1 MPRFSV
7 NCHFSGSKK
16 SPLFTFIFKVM
27 KLWQNYHVN
36 LHWSYIK
43 LQNLI
48 SGWSRSLLDEA
59 VTCKNRHWWKFEL
72 IGIKS
77 PESDT
82 VQITLSSLAKF
93 SYNWLYL
100 NGKIVINDYC
110 FGSRAWWDRG
120 WREDPPDKII
130 KKFGAYV
137 RGTMSVH
144 YLLVFDRLV

>member
-7 NCHFSGSKK
+7 NCHFSGSLK
-16 SPLFTFIFKVM
+16 SPLFTFIFKV
-27 KLWQNYHVN
+27 KKIWQNYRVN

-72 IGIKS
+72 RGIRS
-77 PESDT
+77 PESDA

-93 SYNWLYL
+93 SYNWLYFTDR
-100 NGKIVINDYC
+100 KIVINDYC
-110 FGSRAWWDRG
+110 FGSRGLDQRWK
-120 WREDPPDKII
+120 EDPPDKII
-130 KKFGAYV
+130 KKFGAYDH
-137 RGTMSVH
+137 RTISARH
-144 YLLVFDRLV
+144 FLVIDR